1 MGAWDYT
8 GRVNARLLRG
18 IGNYALAFAFTVV
31 ATGLVAIV
39 REIGDVASVSM
50 LYLLAVLASAV
61 LCGRGP
67 AVFSAVVAFFS
78 FDLFFVEPHYTLT
91 VSDANEWVDLG
102 LLLITGVITGQLAAA
117 LRDRAR
123 DARRREREAVVMYD
137 VVRLM
142 TEPDLQ
148 RALTAVAER
157 LRAELGLSA
166 VHAIVGAE
174 TVVRAQADIG
184 DGEAIALARDAIGN
198 TELMLGVGNA
208 PTSDTPGRPG
218 RWIRIVSPQRR
229 GEARRS
235 DRVHTVPVR
244 VAGVQVGSIVL
255 VREPGSGP
263 FSDVD
268 DRLLSVVG
276 SQLAQTIERLRLQ
289 AAANEAEVLR
299 RTDEL
304 RTALLNAVSHDFRT
318 PLSSIIA
325 SAGSLLQDDV
335 RWTEAERAEF
345 AQAIEDE
352 AQRMNRLVGNLLDLS
367 RIEAGSLKPDKGW
380 YDLGSLVEEVVGRL
394 QFLASAHRVVLDVP
408 ENLPPL
414 NFDYVEIDQVISNLL
429 ENAIKHTPAGSE
441 IRVEVSM
448 AGEHVRIEVEDSGSG
463 IAPDAI
469 GRLFEPFY
477 RAPGDGKRATGA
489 GLGLAVAKGLVEAH
503 GGRIWAENRQR
514 GGARFVFTLPVT
526 AAVGSQ
532 VPA

>member
-1 MGAWDYT
+1 
-8 GRVNARLLRG
+8 VNTRYLRG
-18 IGNYALAFAFTVV
+18 IGNYALAFAFTAV
-31 ATGLVAIV
+31 ATGVVAIV
-39 REIGDVASVSM
+39 REIADVSSVSM

-67 AVFSAVVAFFS
+67 AVFSAIVAFFS
-78 FDLFFVEPHYTLT
+78 FDLFFVEPHYTFT

-102 LLLITGVITGQLAAA
+102 LLLITGVITGHLAAA
-117 LRDRAR
+117 LRDSAR

-142 TEPDLQ
+142 VESDLQ

-166 VHAIVGAE
+166 VLAVVGGE
-174 TVVRAQADIG
+174 TVLRAQADVG
-184 DGEAIALARDAIGN
+184 DSEAIALAREAIGH
-198 TELMLGVGNA
+198 TEVMLGAGNA
-208 PTSDTPGRPG
+208 PTGESPGRPG

-229 GEARRS
+229 PGSPRRS
-235 DRVHTVPVR
+235 ERVHTVPVR
-244 VAGVQVGSIVL
+244 VSGVHVGSIVL
-255 VREPGSGP
+255 VHERQGDP
-263 FSDVD
+263 FSAAD
-268 DRLLSVVG
+268 DRLLSTVAN
-276 SQLAQTIERLRLQ
+276 QLAQTIERLRLQ

-335 RWTEAERAEF
+335 HWTDAERAEF

-408 ENLPPL
+408 DNLPPL

-429 ENAIKHTPAGSE
+429 ENAIKHTPPGSE
-441 IRVEVSM
+441 IRIEVSM
-448 AGEHVRIEVEDSGSG
+448 AGQQVRVEVEDSGAG
-463 IAPDAI
+463 VAPDVAA
-469 GRLFEPFY
+469 RVFEPFY
-477 RAPGDGKRATGA
+477 RAPSDGKHATGA

-503 GGRIWAENRQR
+503 GGRIWAENRQK
-514 GGARFVFTLPVT
+514 GGARFVFTLPVV
-526 AAVGSQ
+526 AVVGSQ
-532 VPA
+532 EVPA